1 MQIVMSRLRE
11 DGRLAERS
19 ILVGDDEEKRGSRE
33 KRKDMFKRNTVKKYM
48 FKRNTVEKGYVKRTQ
63 WRFHWRKYMF
73 KRNTVE
79 NYMLKSIIVEKM
91 CFKETL
97 SLKILV

>member
-1 MQIVMSRLRE
+1 MSRLRE

-48 FKRNTVEKGYVKRTQ
+48 FKRNTVE
-63 WRFHWRKYMF
+63 
-73 KRNTVE
+73 